1 MTLLRDFAERREKMP
16 PPAAQ
21 EAAPKAPRGRNGVPV
36 GGPTEKHAHEALLT
50 LRSRLQAQIEESDEY
65 ESAETRAIF
74 ADARYRLAQVNEA
87 LERMDEGKYGLCV
100 ECDGQIN
107 AERLVI
113 QPFATRCLGC
123 QDRHDRKV
131 RRGPAQ
137 R

>member
-1 MTLLRDFAERREKMP
+1 MTLLRDIDESTP
-16 PPAAQ
+16 LTPAAK
-21 EAAPKAPRGRNGVPV
+21 ESAPKQPKGRNGGPV
-36 GGPTEKHAHEALLT
+36 GAPTETHAHSVLLT

-87 LERMDEGKYGLCV
+87 LERMEEGKYGLCV
-100 ECDGQIN
+100 ECNAQIN
-107 AERLVI
+107 ADRLVI

-123 QDRHDRKV
+123 QERHDRKV
-131 RRGPAQ
+131 RRGPGL

>member
-1 MTLLRDFAERREKMP
+1 
-16 PPAAQ
+16 
-21 EAAPKAPRGRNGVPV
+21 
-36 GGPTEKHAHEALLT
+36 LLT

-65 ESAETRAIF
+65 ESAETRAIL

-87 LERMDEGKYGLCV
+87 LERMNDGQYGLCV
-100 ECDGQIN
+100 ECNGPIN
-107 AERLVI
+107 ADRLVI